1 MDGGQNFFSRWFGF
15 SGWRVMS
22 AKARIGIQILY
33 RVLFVIGLF
42 PLIVAYGM
50 VAGEDPGGIQII
62 GIIVVWYL
70 FFQFF
75 VNLIF
80 IEGSKYS
87 NH

>member
-1 MDGGQNFFSRWFGF
+1 
-15 SGWRVMS
+15 MS

-33 RVLFVIGLF
+33 RVLFVMGLF

-50 VAGEDPGGIQII
+50 VVGEDPGGVQII